1 MKFKA
6 SDLHLKVGK
15 PPMVRV
21 DGTLRPMNRGP
32 IEDEEMVR
40 LCFPLMNERNRK
52 IFERDGGAD
61 FAHTLDVDG
70 TIWRFRVNLLQQ
82 LGHVGLVA
90 RRVNSWIPDF
100 EGLNLPPS
108 IEQLCTY
115 DQGMVLL
122 AGVTGSGKSTTIA
135 SMLNWINKRYRK
147 HILTLEDPIEF
158 VFTEDK
164 CLINQREIG
173 LDVVDFEIGMKHAV
187 REDPDVMLVGE
198 MRDKETFMT
207 AIHAAETGHLV
218 FGTIH
223 ASSASTTIGRIL
235 DLFPAGHALGPAQ
248 RDRVQHAGHHRP
260 EAAQEHQAGRRPRA
274 DRRDHDLQRQRARKP
289 ILEEND
295 DKLPD
300 IIRIGKLDGHAGLHD
315 EPQEAGGRRVDRPRG
330 GDGSGAEPRGAEDG
344 AQGHR
349 SERSGDYLM
358 RHAGLVF
365 LGMLLLGERRSAAA
379 AVACLGAGSAPPLP
393 PNAGGRCRRGGGRRR
408 RRSRRQRPQL
418 RRRSSTSGTTRIRF
432 RAVAVPSVNWLKLLA
447 HLAAVPDLGQIR
459 RLDQSRQ
466 PDL

>member
-1 MKFKA
+1 MAKDDAFKSSFINRQADLEVDKLFRACVKFQA

-21 DGTLRPMNRGP
+21 DGQLRPMDRGP

-70 TIWRFRVNLLQQ
+70 TVWRFRVNLLQQ
-82 LGHVGLVA
+82 LGHVGMVA
-90 RRVNSWIPDF
+90 RRVSSWIPDF

-108 IEQLCTY
+108 IEGLCTY

-158 VFTEDK
+158 VFTEEK

-235 DLFPAGHALGPAQ
+235 DLFPSEMHPALRSAIAFNMRGIVAQ
-248 RDRVQHAGHHRP
+248 KLLKSIKPGVGRVPTVEIMLFDANVKK
-260 EAAQEHQAGRRPRA
+260 A
-274 DRRDHDLQRQRARKP
+274 

-295 DKLPD
+295 DKLGD
-300 IIRIGKLDGHAGLHD
+300 IIRIGKLSGMQDFTMSLKRLVD
-315 EPQEAGGRRVDRPRG
+315 EELIDREVAMEVAPNREA
-330 GDGSGAEPRGAEDG
+330 
-344 AQGHR
+344 
-349 SERSGDYLM
+349 
-358 RHAGLVF
+358 
-365 LGMLLLGERRSAAA
+365 
-379 AVACLGAGSAPPLP
+379 
-393 PNAGGRCRRGGGRRR
+393 
-408 RRSRRQRPQL
+408 
-418 RRRSSTSGTTRIRF
+418 
-432 RAVAVPSVNWLKLLA
+432 LKMALKGIEMKD
-447 HLAAVPDLGQIR
+447 PGII
-459 RLDQSRQ
+459 
-466 PDL
+466 